1 MTVRELIETL
11 EGFDSDM
18 EVRIG
23 MRQSYGSNFAMDVD
37 SVDEYNINA
46 WDEDDF
52 RAVVITEG
60 GQMGTVDYSE
70 DE

>member
-1 MTVRELIETL
+1 MKVRELIEAL
-11 EGFDSDM
+11 ECFDGDM

-23 MRQSYGSNFAMDVD
+23 MRQSYGSDFAMDVD

-46 WDEDDF
+46 WNEDDF

-60 GQMGTVDYSE
+60 SQMGTVDYSE

>member
-1 MTVRELIETL
+1 MTVRELIDIL
-11 EGFDSDM
+11 EGFDGDM

>member
-1 MTVRELIETL
+1 MKVRELIKAL
-11 EGFDSDM
+11 ECFDGDM

-23 MRQSYGSNFAMDVD
+23 MIQSYGSNFAMDVD

-52 RAVVITEG
+52 SGVVITEG
-60 GQMGTVDYSE
+60 SQMGTVDYSE
-70 DE
+70 DY

>member
-1 MTVRELIETL
+1 MTVRELIDIL
-11 EGFDSDM
+11 EGFDGDM

-23 MRQSYGSNFAMDVD
+23 MKQSYGSNFAMDVD